1 MQLCIDYLFIY
12 FVGMIINKNYVIT
25 TGAPLNHP
33 PTTVHGQYSALHAV
47 DRLRLLRLPP
57 WIRLSR
63 RYSEHTLEIHYNI
76 SLLIGTWYL

>member
-57 WIRLSR
+57 GFNCRV
-63 RYSEHTLEIHYNI
+63 
-76 SLLIGTWYL
+76 GTRNTHLKFIITFLVFPF